1 MKYVLLVM
9 IIVTCLMILG
19 PDFINLSEDF
29 NLSELNEA
37 SKVEKVESIAQD
49 YYRTHTYIDDDI
61 FDCDNMAQD
70 VWNILRT
77 EGINSKIVVGNVN
90 ETGNL
95 TIENCDHVWLLA
107 EVSPNEWIAVETTN
121 GEVVYKE
128 DNENYYEGFLFSN
141 PKNYREF
148 IKLYGDY
155 NYQLADCENE
165 KEYYNYLVDIYN
177 DGDYYERLQLKSALD
192 ITKNNLEIKEKR
204 ALDTWTEIENLL
216 EQG

>member
-1 MKYVLLVM
+1 ML
-9 IIVTCLMILG
+9 LG

-155 NYQLADCENE
+155 NYQFADFENE

>member
-1 MKYVLLVM
+1 MKYTLLVM
-9 IIVTCLMILG
+9 IIVACLMILG

>member
-1 MKYVLLVM
+1 MKYTLLVM
-9 IIVTCLMILG
+9 IIVACLMILG

-49 YYRTHTYIDDDI
+49 YYRTHTYIVDDI

-95 TIENCDHVWLLA
+95 TIEKCDHVWLLA

>member
-1 MKYVLLVM
+1 
-9 IIVTCLMILG
+9 MILG